1 MAIKNKNE
9 AVQALK
15 GALFKY
21 KMIDPSIKSDKN
33 LAEFLK
39 RIDAILNEEFI
50 QWVSR
55 HSEDQIVAA
64 QEPMNIKSLK
74 HSLSVARVQRRQ
86 ALKKVLEEPQDKA
99 PLAHVVSQWDE
110 IIANIEYKIETL
122 S

>member
-86 ALKKVLEEPQDKA
+86 ALQKVLEEQHDKD

-122 S
+122 A